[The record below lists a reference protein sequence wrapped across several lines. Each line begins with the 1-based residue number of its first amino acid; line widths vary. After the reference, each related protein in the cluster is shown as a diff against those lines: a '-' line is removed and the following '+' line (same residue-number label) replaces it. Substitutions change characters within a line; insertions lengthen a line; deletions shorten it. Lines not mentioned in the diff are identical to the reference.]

1 MERGGPTL
9 KAFAPQLQTTFVKS
23 LSDPMREVRN
33 RGGQALGKLMQIS
46 LRVDPLLTELTTLSM
61 QADSNAIRNS
71 IMEAIISVMALGG
84 DKASAPV
91 LEKVKNAALKNIYDE
106 DDPVRN
112 TAAKCLGS
120 IAGFLSI
127 AAISDVVLD
136 LLSDASSSGLSPS
149 DEPWSLVCG
158 RVVGLASVIN
168 CSGTKS
174 EEFHQEIFSYF
185 QTVGKEDDRISTRI
199 ALAK

>member
-1 MERGGPTL
+1 M

-46 LRVDPLLTELTTLSM
+46 LRVDPLLTELTTLCM
-61 QADSNAIRNS
+61 QADSNAIRHS
-71 IMEAIISVMALGG
+71 ILEAIISVMALGG
-84 DKASAPV
+84 DKATAPV
-91 LEKVKNAALKNIYDE
+91 LEKVKNATMKNLYDE

-120 IAGFLSI
+120 IACFFNE
-127 AAISDVVLD
+127 AAISDVILD
-136 LLSDASSSGLSPS
+136 LLGDANSGGMSPA

-158 RVVGLASVIN
+158 RVVALAYVVHS
-168 CSGTKS
+168 SGSRS
-174 EEFHQEIFSYF
+174 EEFHQEVFNYLQII
-185 QTVGKEDDRISTRI
+185 VKKDDRISTKI
-199 ALAK
+199 ALAR